1 MEQRNGSLC
10 PCYKREIANKV
21 IPLTIWRAFSL
32 IFLVF
37 HFSLFLDCLPGFLL
51 SVSPS
56 SPAPSSPSRS
66 PSGGKSRS
74 RRKSATSSAARAAR
88 RIHAARRAMS
98 LEKPACSPGRNVQ
111 GTSSSCTNGTRRRGF
126 PAHFR
131 GVSPLRPVLP
141 PSSAESH
148 SVATPPSVS
157 HPHAQTRKVG
167 LSPHGTSSPRTPPKK
182 RRAHLATQRFPRH
195 GKWASARAR
204 LQPRNYEA
212 AGARGAGRVRFVSQ
226 GRALPGARH
235 VIPGRPELLD
245 ELDRAA
251 HPRPP
256 ALCM

>member
-1 MEQRNGSLC
+1 MEQSNESLC

-21 IPLTIWRAFSL
+21 IPLSIWRAFSL

-131 GVSPLRPVLP
+131 GSLPAP
-141 PSSAESH
+141 PSSSAQFCRI
-148 SVATPPSVS
+148 AFRS
-157 HPHAQTRKVG
+157 HPAFG
-167 LSPHGTSSPRTPPKK
+167 L
-182 RRAHLATQRFPRH
+182 
-195 GKWASARAR
+195 ASARANPESGP
-204 LQPRNYEA
+204 QPARDFKPTNASEEA
-212 AGARGAGRVRFVSQ
+212 SCSPCNAAIPAPWKVGFSPRAASATQQRGRRRTRCRSSPVRFP
-226 GRALPGARH
+226 GPGAPRCA
-235 VIPGRPELLD
+235 PC
-245 ELDRAA
+245 
-251 HPRPP
+251 HPRKTRAPRR
-256 ALCM
+256 A